1 MGCFFSHLM
10 KIRNHR
16 KYEWWFRPSKSSKL
30 EKHLYR
36 FKYKA
41 DLMKFLNRNFYESVN
56 GTVSLDHKSFN
67 CSNTKREWFVWY
79 NDYAVKGTTLKI
91 VLKQMDFRGRKF
103 ISKNNSISKV
113 DKKYFAFSEKV
124 SSLMCNIYEDDE
136 KTILPSKAQ
145 RLIKLFEKRGFKDF
159 EPDEDD
165 LKYIEGHILD
175 GVQFSYWSDR
185 CGFLRC
191 KVILEFFKRERL
203 LK

>member
-1 MGCFFSHLM
+1 M

-16 KYEWWFRPSKSSKL
+16 KYEWWFRPSKNSKL

-36 FKYKA
+36 FKYKS
-41 DLMKFLNRNFYESVN
+41 DMMKFLNKNFEESLN

-67 CSNTKREWFVWY
+67 SSNTIREWFVWY
-79 NDYAVKGTTLKI
+79 NDCDEKGAKLKI
-91 VLKQMDFRGRKF
+91 KLKQMDFRGRKF
-103 ISKNNSISKV
+103 ISNNNKISKE

-124 SSLMCNIYEDDE
+124 SSLMCNIYEIDG
-136 KTILPSKAQ
+136 KTILPNKANK
-145 RLIKLFEKRGFKDF
+145 LIELFKKRGFKDF
-159 EPDEDD
+159 EPTEDD
-165 LKYIEGHILD
+165 LIYINGHILD

-185 CGFLRC
+185 CNFLRC

>member
-1 MGCFFSHLM
+1 M

-16 KYEWWFRPSKSSKL
+16 KYEWRFTPSRNSKL

-41 DLMKFLNRNFYESVN
+41 DMMSFLNKNIDETVN

-79 NDYAVKGTTLKI
+79 NDYTVKGTPIKI

-103 ISKNNSISKV
+103 ISKNNKISKE
-113 DKKYFAFSEKV
+113 DKKYFAFSNKV
-124 SSLMCNIYEDDE
+124 SSLMCNIYEEDG
-136 KTILPSKAQ
+136 KTILPTKANK
-145 RLIKLFEKRGFKDF
+145 LIDLFKKRGFIDF
-159 EPDEDD
+159 EPTEED
-165 LKYIEGHILD
+165 LKYINGHIFD

-185 CGFLRC
+185 CNFLRC